1 MSILNITETAAGRFR
16 DLSSSNAGKA
26 LRLSVV
32 GSGCSGNKY
41 DLAFAEGVA
50 PGDER
55 ISFEG
60 GELLLDPKSL
70 FAVFGMTIDWVAD
83 DFGRRFDFTNP
94 NEAGR
99 CGCGESFHL

>member
-1 MSILNITETAAGRFR
+1 MSLLNITESAAGRFR
-16 DLSSSNAGKA
+16 ELASSNEGKA

-32 GSGCSGNKY
+32 GTGCSGNKY
-41 DLAFAEGVA
+41 DLAFADAGTD
-50 PGDER
+50 GDER
-55 ISFEG
+55 IAFEG

-70 FAVFGMTIDWVAD
+70 FAVFGMTIDWVTD
-83 DFGRRFDFTNP
+83 EFGRRFDFVNP